1 MRPSRDKFKDAQRNE
16 AAKALED
23 FLGRGG
29 EIQQLDSGAYKRE
42 AGTLSREQVVKTF
55 AYQSQI
61 DKIKKEAQ
69 EVEEK

>member
-1 MRPSRDKFKDAQRNE
+1 MRPTSDKSKDAQRNE
-16 AAKALED
+16 AAKALEE

-29 EIQQLDSGAYKRE
+29 EIQQLDSAAYKRE

-61 DKIKKEAQ
+61 GKIKKEAQ
-69 EVEEK
+69 EVEKK

>member
-1 MRPSRDKFKDAQRNE
+1 MRPSRDKSKDAKRNE
-16 AAKALED
+16 AAKALEE

-29 EIQQLDSGAYKRE
+29 EIQQLDSAAYKRE

-61 DKIKKEAQ
+61 EKIKKEAQ
-69 EVEEK
+69 EVEKK